1 MRTTLTLTADVEEK
15 IKTEMREHGVSFKEA
30 VHTLIRLGDEA
41 RKKEP
46 PRRPFKVK
54 ARALGE
60 RPGLNYDD
68 VWGLIE
74 QIEGPDYK

>member
-1 MRTTLTLTADVEEK
+1 
-15 IKTEMREHGVSFKEA
+15 
-30 VHTLIRLGDEA
+30 
-41 RKKEP
+41 
-46 PRRPFKVK
+46 
-54 ARALGE
+54 LGE